1 MFSLLSSGSKFY
13 DIVATIVETLYDHN
27 ITTDLPELED
37 LLARRLQ
44 LSLRLESWKVSIPSS
59 WSPCPALELQH
70 KTIDEMEPLWPRA
83 FLAIHYC
90 RAQLLINGPPIIFA
104 LREWVFGNDGLPHA
118 TTEVL
123 ASLLQNDFHAGKELI
138 AVVRELVRPSSRLL
152 QRHGMWFLSNYS
164 GEAFLLND
172 SVQT

>member
-1 MFSLLSSGSKFY
+1 M
-13 DIVATIVETLYDHN
+13 ETLYDHN

-44 LSLRLESWKVSIPSS
+44 LSLRLENWKVSIPSS
-59 WSPCPALELQH
+59 WSQCSALELQH
-70 KTIDEMEPLWPRA
+70 KTSDELEPLWPCA
-83 FLAIHYC
+83 LLAIHYY

-104 LREWVFGNDGLPHA
+104 LREWVFGSGSLPHT

-123 ASLLQNDFHAGKELI
+123 VSVLQSDFQAGKELI

-164 GEAFLLND
+164 GKVFLLND
-172 SVQT
+172 SVQC